1 MNFAPGTTPEEKFQ
15 LLEANIITEVN
26 EIRKNKDGVPEELY
40 NCFLTISNG
49 FFSVNKFIHQRL
61 SLYGENISLLLPIY
75 EGILEKIN
83 IVKTS
88 GFEENSLM
96 SRNIEESHY
105 FDFFI
110 YDNLFSIKY
119 IVRNNLTNSEFDLL
133 YSDITR
139 KGISLDQ
146 YFDKNLYNEL
156 SSPLK
161 EKLSEAI
168 IGLKNTLADHF
179 SNGSDLDNSKQNV
192 YFETFKSINELNKLK
207 TQVDEIKDSH
217 EILTKIKENKAIE
230 NTYELKDGYDDEV
243 TKLNTQI
250 LFLNVVIILLFISI
264 IIIIAIKLYYIV
276 LLQVFFKDIFNF
288 LTYISLIISFS
299 AITTYL
305 IKERNRLIKLH
316 DYFKLTVL
324 ELKTLPQ
331 YMNELDST
339 QRKDLIINLASNFF
353 KGSNRIHANQESS
366 QNITN
371 ENLTKIVTDVMK
383 LMNDQKK

>member
-1 MNFAPGTTPEEKFQ
+1 
-15 LLEANIITEVN
+15 
-26 EIRKNKDGVPEELY
+26 
-40 NCFLTISNG
+40 
-49 FFSVNKFIHQRL
+49 
-61 SLYGENISLLLPIY
+61 
-75 EGILEKIN
+75 
-83 IVKTS
+83 
-88 GFEENSLM
+88 
-96 SRNIEESHY
+96 
-105 FDFFI
+105 
-110 YDNLFSIKY
+110 
-119 IVRNNLTNSEFDLL
+119 
-133 YSDITR
+133 
-139 KGISLDQ
+139 
-146 YFDKNLYNEL
+146 
-156 SSPLK
+156 
-161 EKLSEAI
+161 
-168 IGLKNTLADHF
+168 
-179 SNGSDLDNSKQNV
+179 
-192 YFETFKSINELNKLK
+192 NKLK

-250 LFLNVVIILLFISI
+250 CILNVVIILLFVSI

-353 KGSNRIHANQESS
+353 KGSNRIHANQEPS